1 MENEEK
7 QWTTVIKPKTGWFE
21 LNLKELFHYMD
32 LIFLFVK
39 RNFTSLYK
47 QTILGPLWAIIQ
59 PFLTTVV
66 FTLVFGGIAGLDTG
80 GVPSFIFYMCGNIAW
95 GYFSQCFTST
105 ANTFT
110 GNAAIFGKV
119 YFPRM
124 VIPISVVL
132 TNLISFFIQFLF
144 FICFW
149 IYYVITDPAVQPNWT
164 IALIPL
170 MLLQMAILGLGF
182 GIIVSSVTTKYRDLS
197 MLVSFGIQLWM
208 YATPVA
214 YSTSLIA
221 ESPSLSKYMGLYML
235 NPLTPLIE
243 SFKNAFLGTGAVD
256 VVYILISWAITLVVL
271 FIGVILFNRVE
282 KSFMDTV

>member
-21 LNLKELFHYMD
+21 LNLKELFHYKD

-149 IYYVITDPAVQPNWT
+149 VYYVITDSAVQPNWT

-256 VVYILISWAITLVVL
+256 IVYILISWAITLVVL

>member
-21 LNLKELFHYMD
+21 LNLKELFHYKD

-80 GVPSFIFYMCGNIAW
+80 GVPSLIFYMCGNIAW

>member
-21 LNLKELFHYMD
+21 LNLKELFHYKD

>member
-1 MENEEK
+1 MQNEEK
-7 QWTTVIKPKTGWFE
+7 QWSTVIKPKTGWFE
-21 LNLKELFHYMD
+21 LNLKELFHYKD

-132 TNLISFFIQFLF
+132 TNLISFFIQFVF
-144 FICFW
+144 FLCFW
-149 IYYVITDPAVQPNWT
+149 VYYLITSSAVQPNWT
-164 IALIPL
+164 IALMPL

-256 VVYILISWAITLVVL
+256 IVYILISWAITLVVL

>member
-1 MENEEK
+1 MQNEEK
-7 QWTTVIKPKTGWFE
+7 QWTAVIKPQTGWFE
-21 LNLKELFHYMD
+21 LNLRELFHYKD

-66 FTLVFGGIAGLDTG
+66 FTLVFGGIAKLDTG

-110 GNAAIFGKV
+110 GNAGIFGKV

-132 TNLISFFIQFLF
+132 TNLISFFIQLIFFL
-144 FICFW
+144 CFW
-149 IYYVITDPAVQPNWT
+149 IYYLFTSSAIQPNWT
-164 IALIPL
+164 IALLPL

-221 ESPSLSKYMGLYML
+221 NSSSLSKYMGLYML
-235 NPLTPLIE
+235 NPMTPLIE
-243 SFKNAFLGTGAVD
+243 SFRNAFLGTGSVD
-256 VVYILISWAITLVVL
+256 ISYILISWAITLIVL
-271 FIGVILFNRVE
+271 FVGVILFNRVE